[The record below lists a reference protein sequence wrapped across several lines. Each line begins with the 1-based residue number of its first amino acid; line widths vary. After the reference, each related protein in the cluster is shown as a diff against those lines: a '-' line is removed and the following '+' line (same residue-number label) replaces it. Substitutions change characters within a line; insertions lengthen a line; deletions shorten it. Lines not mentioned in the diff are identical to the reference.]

1 LLAHRSGLADCATEK
16 TDAEARKSATFPMML
31 NTAHTKGSVSD
42 APTAGAQLEPSG
54 GVQVV
59 LKACDAGVRALI
71 EGPFHLCG
79 FSFQFVAPAQS
90 CRRPSMDAAVQLAAL
105 RAENA
110 RLIELLAAKDQL
122 ITHLITSKAE
132 LVTCKDEL
140 LASRTAELQ
149 NPRRLPAVQH
159 FETYL

>member
-1 LLAHRSGLADCATEK
+1 LQERSIPH
-16 TDAEARKSATFPMML
+16 DAQNMRIHQKEGSVLMRQQRLK
-31 NTAHTKGSVSD
+31 KGSS
-42 APTAGAQLEPSG
+42 SG
-54 GVQVV
+54 GDTG
-59 LKACDAGVRALI
+59 LKASDAGVRALI
-71 EGPFHLCG
+71 EEPFHLCG
-79 FSFQFVAPAQS
+79 FSFQCVAPAQS

-110 RLIELLAAKDQL
+110 RPIELLAAKDQL